1 MSNTLSEIKRLQEL
15 MGLKEFIHESN
26 KKYKKLITEAV
37 IPSPREFFSELMV
50 ALGKKSG
57 HSDSEM
63 KMIQD
68 VMDEYNEIYGT
79 SWRYADGIDDLT
91 RRGLSD
97 LFGSG
102 KELSSEVIYP
112 AYRKWLSSKVSKSAV
127 NLMTTDQVIDDIL
140 TREPVSDLL
149 VRPDGTLP
157 TFRDYLSY
165 IYTNGS
171 DLNKMI
177 LDGNLSNDLLPI
189 LRDSF
194 ESYANIIRRDA
205 PEISSWLDDL
215 VLQADEIFLGG
226 KVATDEFIDQVD
238 EVIDDVKTKI
248 DNPAVEVDIPRVE
261 DMYDIDLSD
270 LGRVTGNDPSSLKKQ
285 VQNLMM
291 ADLEKK
297 CKTDF
302 CNTLIAMWKS
312 DSQTFQNV
320 WDELQSELSQRLKPL
335 MERDVMRAIPQKD
348 VDELNILLK
357 KYSEGGKPLTAL
369 DLERLTDEVYK
380 KIKGTNVIGMLG
392 GTLPHWRDMK
402 LLTTPEMR
410 KNALKFLL
418 WGSDVFSGEW
428 TVKGFVTRWMK
439 LALPI
444 TSLYTLYDFMVAYQN
459 EDPNKTTFEQF
470 ADSLWT
476 AVKNFGFMGLAPGV
490 RSIIEAARY
499 AVEKDLEEG
508 RFVDKKTLIKYLKKN
523 FGFSEVAIT
532 DNILPKVT
540 YNSDAEPAYTEI
552 KGAEGEY
559 AVANGKYQITSSTLL
574 GTIFT
579 PYVEFTPE
587 GESKSK
593 EELEKESGLDK
604 AAKNNAEK
612 ALEDSKYIQGLY
624 DKKLLGKYV
633 KYSKDEVLDGESVI
647 TFEAK
652 TAMGTEV
659 YIIMN
664 YDKWKAA
671 GAPELT
677 ETNYL
682 DFCKTTRR

>member
-1 MSNTLSEIKRLQEL
+1 LFEL
-15 MGLKEFIHESN
+15 RG
-26 KKYKKLITEAV
+26 
-37 IPSPREFFSELMV
+37 
-50 ALGKKSG
+50 
-57 HSDSEM
+57 
-63 KMIQD
+63 Q
-68 VMDEYNEIYGT
+68 
-79 SWRYADGIDDLT
+79 YAG
-91 RRGLSD
+91 
-97 LFGSG
+97 
-102 KELSSEVIYP
+102 EVIYP
-112 AYRKWLSSKVSKSAV
+112 AYRNWISSKLSKSAA
-127 NLMTTDQVIDDIL
+127 DVIATDDIVL
-140 TREPVSDLL
+140 DMLDSRVVSDLL
-149 VRPDGTLP
+149 QRADGTYP
-157 TFRDYLSY
+157 TTLDYLTVIRSNQKTGLD
-165 IYTNGS
+165 ITDMADGG
-171 DLNKMI
+171 I
-177 LDGNLSNDLLPI
+177 LDIKVLPY
-189 LRDSF
+189 LQDSLVDMS
-194 ESYANIIRRDA
+194 EKIRSTQPGVSD
-205 PEISSWLDDL
+205 WLDDL
-215 VLQADEIFLGG
+215 VKQIDEYSTGG
-226 KVATDEFIDQVD
+226 KVVTDEFIVQVD
-238 EVIDDVKTKI
+238 EVADEIKVKI
-248 DNPAVEVDIPRVE
+248 DNPVEIVDVPRVE
-261 DMYDIDLSD
+261 DFYDIDLSD

-285 VQNLMM
+285 VQDLMM
-291 ADLEKK
+291 TDLEKK

-335 MERDVMRAIPQKD
+335 MERDLIAAIPQKD

-357 KYSEGGKPLTAL
+357 KYSEGGKPLTSL

-380 KIKGTNVIGMLG
+380 KIKGTTVIGMIG
-392 GTLPHWRDMK
+392 GTLPHWRDLK

-410 KNALKFLL
+410 KNTLKFLL

-444 TSLYTLYDFMVAYQN
+444 TSLYTFYDFMVAYQN
-459 EDPNKTTFEQF
+459 EDPNKTTFEQL
-470 ADSLWT
+470 ADSLWS

-499 AVEKDLEEG
+499 SVEKDLEEG

-574 GTIFT
+574 GNIFT

-587 GESKSK
+587 GESTSK
-593 EELEKESGLDK
+593 EQLKKSAGLDK
-604 AAKNNAEK
+604 AARKNAEM
-612 ALEDSKYIQGLY
+612 ALENSKYIQELY

-633 KYSKDEVLDGESVI
+633 KYSKDEVLSGENVI
-647 TFEAK
+647 TFESK

-659 YIIMN
+659 YITMN
-664 YDKWKAA
+664 YDKWKEA
-671 GAPELT
+671 GAPEIT
-677 ETNYL
+677 ETNYK